1 MSQLDPG
8 SLSPVGRSGAGVLS
22 GADDPVTA
30 ATGAVTTRLM
40 PLTALLTA
48 RLTRLGFFL
57 ATFFLVAVFLA
68 AVFLAGLAF
77 AARFER
83 TVFLAGL
90 FAERFE
96 RLGAFFAF
104 FAAFFLA
111 TRLAI

>member
-1 MSQLDPG
+1 LDPG
-8 SLSPVGRSGAGVLS
+8 SLSPAGRDSGAGALS
-22 GADDPVTA
+22 DADDPVTA

-40 PLTALLTA
+40 PLIALLTA
-48 RLTRLGFFL
+48 RLTPPGL
-57 ATFFLVAVFLA
+57 FLA
-68 AVFLAGLAF
+68 AVFFLAATFFLAGLAF

-83 TVFLAGL
+83 TVFLAGI
-90 FAERFE
+90 FADLFE